1 MGIQSLWLPG
11 DGGFCEREESRVN
24 PLSRSTQWLVWGGLA
39 LLIVAVTVLYL
50 TRGVPPS
57 GTPTAYTLPVIAQ
70 LDPFRLLNQEG
81 RSVTLDSLRGKVWVA
96 DVIFT
101 RCAGPC
107 LQMTQRMKELET
119 AVGAQSPVEFVSFTT
134 DPEFDTPEV
143 LKTYA
148 RRLGADSAR
157 WQFITGPKPELV
169 RVMIDGLK
177 FTALE
182 KKPEDRTDPSD
193 LFIHSTIF
201 IVVDKLGRVRKAV
214 EGLEPDFKSK
224 ILAVV
229 NQLAKE

>member
-1 MGIQSLWLPG
+1 MNS
-11 DGGFCEREESRVN
+11 
-24 PLSRSTQWLVWGGLA
+24 LSRSTQWLVWGGLG
-39 LLIVAVTVLYL
+39 LVIVAVTVLYL
-50 TRGVPPS
+50 TGRVSPS
-57 GTPTAYTLPVIAQ
+57 GTPGPNTLPVISR
-70 LDPFRLLNQEG
+70 LEPFSLLNQEA
-81 RSVTLDSLRGKVWVA
+81 RPVTLDGLRGKVWVA

-107 LQMTQRMKELET
+107 LQMTQRMKELEAT
-119 AVGAQSPVEFVSFTT
+119 VSPQSPVEFLSFTT

-157 WQFITGPKPELV
+157 WRFITGPKPELV

-182 KKPEDRTDPSD
+182 KKPEERTDPSD

-201 IVVDKLGRVRKAV
+201 IVVDKQGRVRKAI
-214 EGLEPDFKSK
+214 EGLEPDFKAK
-224 ILAVV
+224 VLAVV

>member
-1 MGIQSLWLPG
+1 MNSI
-11 DGGFCEREESRVN
+11 
-24 PLSRSTQWLVWGGLA
+24 SRSTQWLVWGGLGVVMA
-39 LLIVAVTVLYL
+39 AVTVLYL
-50 TRGVPPS
+50 TGRVSPS
-57 GTPTAYTLPVIAQ
+57 GTPVTDTLPVISR
-70 LDPFRLLNQEG
+70 LEPFNLLSQEA
-81 RSVTLDSLRGKVWVA
+81 RPVTLDGLRGKVWVA

-107 LQMTQRMKELET
+107 LQMTQRMKELE
-119 AVGAQSPVEFVSFTT
+119 AVVNPQSPVEFLSFTT

-157 WQFITGPKPELV
+157 WRFITGPKPELV

-182 KKPEDRTDPSD
+182 KKPEERTDPSD

-201 IVVDKLGRVRKAV
+201 IVVDKQGRVRKAI
-214 EGLEPDFKSK
+214 EGLEPDFKAK
-224 ILAVV
+224 VLGVV
-229 NQLAKE
+229 NQLVKE

>member
-1 MGIQSLWLPG
+1 MNSI
-11 DGGFCEREESRVN
+11 
-24 PLSRSTQWLVWGGLA
+24 SRSTQWLVWGGLGVVMA
-39 LLIVAVTVLYL
+39 AVTVLYL
-50 TRGVPPS
+50 TGRVSPS
-57 GTPTAYTLPVIAQ
+57 GTPVTDTLPVISR
-70 LDPFRLLNQEG
+70 LEPFNLLSQEA
-81 RSVTLDSLRGKVWVA
+81 RPVTLDGLRGKVWVA

-107 LQMTQRMKELET
+107 LQMTQRMKELE
-119 AVGAQSPVEFVSFTT
+119 AVVNPQSPVEFLSFTT

-157 WQFITGPKPELV
+157 WQFITGPKPELF

-182 KKPEDRTDPSD
+182 KKPEDRTDPAD

-201 IVVDKLGRVRKAV
+201 IVVDKQGRVRKAI
-214 EGLEPDFKSK
+214 EGLEPDFKAK
-224 ILAVV
+224 VLGVV
-229 NQLAKE
+229 NQLVKE

>member
-1 MGIQSLWLPG
+1 MPTAAGACESEDSL
-11 DGGFCEREESRVN
+11 VT
-24 PLSRSTQWLVWGGLA
+24 PLSRSTQCLVWGGLG
-39 LLIVAVTVLYL
+39 LVMVAVTVLYL
-50 TRGVPPS
+50 TGRVSPS
-57 GTPTAYTLPVIAQ
+57 GTPVADTLPVISR
-70 LDPFRLLNQEG
+70 LEPFSLLNQEA
-81 RSVTLDSLRGKVWVA
+81 RPVTLDGLRGKVWVA

-107 LQMTQRMKELET
+107 LQMTQRMKELEA
-119 AVGAQSPVEFVSFTT
+119 AVGPQSPVEFVSFTT
-134 DPEFDTPEV
+134 DPEFDTPAV

-148 RRLGADSAR
+148 GRLGADSRR
-157 WQFITGPKPELV
+157 WQFITGPKPELF

-182 KKPEDRTDPSD
+182 KKPEDRTDPYD

-201 IVVDKLGRVRKAV
+201 IVVDKQGRVRKAV

-224 ILAVV
+224 VLAVV

>member
-1 MGIQSLWLPG
+1 M
-11 DGGFCEREESRVN
+11 
-24 PLSRSTQWLVWGGLA
+24 
-39 LLIVAVTVLYL
+39 
-50 TRGVPPS
+50 
-57 GTPTAYTLPVIAQ
+57 
-70 LDPFRLLNQEG
+70 
-81 RSVTLDSLRGKVWVA
+81 TLDGLHGKVWVA

-107 LQMTQRMKELET
+107 LQMTQHMKELEA
-119 AVGAQSPVEFVSFTT
+119 AVGREAPVEFLSFTT

-148 RRLGADSAR
+148 RRLGAESSR
-157 WQFITGPKPELV
+157 WQFITGRKPELV

-182 KKPEDRTDPSD
+182 KKPEDRTDPAD

-201 IVVDKLGRVRKAV
+201 IVVDKQGRVRKAI

-224 ILAVV
+224 VLDVV
-229 NQLAKE
+229 NHLTKE

>member
-1 MGIQSLWLPG
+1 MLARSGTGEWEWSH
-11 DGGFCEREESRVN
+11 VN
-24 PLSRSTQWLVWGGLA
+24 SLSRSTQWLVWGGLG
-39 LLIVAVTVLYL
+39 LVMLAVTVLYL
-50 TRGVPPS
+50 TGRVSPFGTTGADTPPIIS
-57 GTPTAYTLPVIAQ
+57 RLE
-70 LDPFRLLNQEG
+70 PFSLLNQEA
-81 RSVTLDSLRGKVWVA
+81 RPVTLDGLRGRVWVA

-107 LQMTQRMKELET
+107 VQMTQRMRELEAT
-119 AVGAQSPVEFVSFTT
+119 LGPQSPVEFVSFTT

-148 RRLGADSAR
+148 RRFGADSSR
-157 WQFITGPKPELV
+157 WQFITGPKPELF

-182 KKPEDRTDPSD
+182 KKPEDRTDPYD

-201 IVVDKLGRVRKAV
+201 IIVDKQGRVRKAI
-214 EGLEPDFKSK
+214 EGLEPDFRSK
-224 ILAVV
+224 VFAVV